1 MTENQYRE
9 ITHFFRKSKFRSEG
23 IKILCKYSQILI
35 IMLYMCTSIFLYLKN
50 DKRLILFLIIPAL
63 N

>member
-35 IMLYMCTSIFLYLKN
+35 IMLYMCTSIFFNEKLTK
-50 DKRLILFLIIPAL
+50 FLIIFS
-63 N
+63 

>member
-35 IMLYMCTSIFLYLKN
+35 IMLYMCTSIFL
-50 DKRLILFLIIPAL
+50 
-63 N
+63 